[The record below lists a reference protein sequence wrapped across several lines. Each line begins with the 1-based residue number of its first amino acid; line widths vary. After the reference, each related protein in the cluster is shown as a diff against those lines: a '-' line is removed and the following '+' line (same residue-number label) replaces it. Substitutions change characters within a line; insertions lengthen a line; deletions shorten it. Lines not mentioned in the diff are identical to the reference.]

1 VQQAQVFRLANK
13 VGAAIGDKWQPLRD
27 SPLTEDMGTEFQ
39 QRRLINSHAA
49 SPFPVQ
55 VTGNTEGHLHLE
67 VRAARG
73 TPQRPA

>member
-1 VQQAQVFRLANK
+1 MDETLDVGKLIK

-49 SPFPVQ
+49 SRFP
-55 VTGNTEGHLHLE
+55 GAGH
-67 VRAARG
+67 RGARMARG
-73 TPQRPA
+73 SF